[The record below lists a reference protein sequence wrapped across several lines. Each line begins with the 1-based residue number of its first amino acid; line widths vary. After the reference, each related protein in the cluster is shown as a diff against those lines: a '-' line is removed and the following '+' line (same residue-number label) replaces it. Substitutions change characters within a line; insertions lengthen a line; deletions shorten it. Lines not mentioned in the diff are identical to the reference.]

1 MGMTQSNEDQDLT
14 GSSSPWDSAI
24 RERLAAM
31 ATSPVDMAVL
41 ESRINGQIP
50 NPAQASHMGKR
61 RGCAPAMMFAA
72 GLLLAGLIRETLGRA
87 IATR

>member
-1 MGMTQSNEDQDLT
+1 MTQANEDQDLA

-24 RERLAAM
+24 RGRLAAM
-31 ATSPVDMAVL
+31 GMTPIDTKAL

-50 NPAQASHMGKR
+50 NPAQASQLRKR
-61 RGCAPAMMFAA
+61 RGCAPAAMIAV
-72 GLLLAGLIRETLGRA
+72 GLLLAGLAWQTCGHS